1 MNAKPV
7 TGAAHEE
14 YTAKVAARSCYRECI
29 ALAVTVFQDKKAKMR
44 DRLLAA
50 LILQRAADWGAAEE

>member
-1 MNAKPV
+1 MNAKRV
-7 TGAAHEE
+7 TEAAQEE
-14 YTAKVAARSCYRECI
+14 MTARLAARSCYRECI
-29 ALAVTVFQDKKAKMR
+29 GLAVTVFQDKKAKMR